1 MGSHHA
7 RPRRARRLRRNAGQ
21 GAADAAETGQSARK
35 ALREADRLRDRDEL
49 DDDEAARLDALEE
62 EIAAL
67 SERTFVWSDRQKARG
82 GAIIG
87 IEQDG
92 KLGVMRGLIRPED
105 MKAKNQPTTKARL
118 SAVALAKADVSH
130 PPWRTTSPRT
140 APPRCA

>member
-1 MGSHHA
+1 METIVSCVHQTLTVDR
-7 RPRRARRLRRNAGQ
+7 RP
-21 GAADAAETGQSARK
+21 
-35 ALREADRLRDRDEL
+35 DEV
-49 DDDEAARLDALEE
+49 ARLDALDE

-82 GAIIG
+82 GAIVSITH
-87 IEQDG
+87 DG

-105 MKAKNQPTTKARL
+105 MKAQKPADEDGPPDDTGQPPAR
-118 SAVALAKADVSH
+118 VSH